1 MAGARRASP
10 SVYCV
15 LAPVARG
22 GGSHP
27 SAALSRTLSLQ
38 VQHVGAGGKHPGR
51 PTVRRLRGEV
61 RRFRQLGTTEEEI
74 NKKKQKPNNN
84 TNT

>member
-1 MAGARRASP
+1 MAGARRASL

-27 SAALSRTLSLQ
+27 RATLSLALSLQ

-61 RRFRQLGTTEEEI
+61 RRLRRLGTTEEEEEE
-74 NKKKQKPNNN
+74 KNN
-84 TNT
+84 